1 MNNYILTSKSQEAA
15 HIILQNITSKSEWAS
30 LYIDL
35 KCGFRGNK
43 QNVLKEIYLTFFKY
57 LLNIKVVAL

>member
-1 MNNYILTSKSQEAA
+1 MNKRTLTNIEAA
-15 HIILQNITSKSEWAS
+15 HIILQNITSKSGQAP

-43 QNVLKEIYLTFFKY
+43 AKRFKRN
-57 LLNIKVVAL
+57 LSNMFQISHK